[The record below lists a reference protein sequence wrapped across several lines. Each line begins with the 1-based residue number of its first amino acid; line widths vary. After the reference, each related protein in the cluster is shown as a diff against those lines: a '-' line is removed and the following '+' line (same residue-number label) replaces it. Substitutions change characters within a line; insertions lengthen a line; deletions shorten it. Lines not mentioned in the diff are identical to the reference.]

1 MIISFEKGM
10 CCQWATAA
18 SQPTLIII
26 ENVTVRTRTI
36 DLNVLLGA
44 SGVASGMGIGV
55 DVLDGSES
63 LLNFSAEPVPL
74 D

>member
-36 DLNVLLGA
+36 DLNVLLGE
-44 SGVASGMGIGV
+44 SGVASGIGV